1 MGSFILHLQLDMA
14 LFENNGNSWNEEL
27 GFYQIYFWF
36 WVLGILTDYW
46 STETFLYNYAKAYWI
61 TGPTKT
67 CYIIIYKMHCAK
79 IHSADLKILFL
90 QLLVTWKSTSP
101 VAKPTYPA
109 FLWLTNK
116 GEMRCCLHLV
126 FSGYFMLF
134 WYLGPSSS
142 YESYISVI
150 NDITV
155 VKIILYVDFSQQLQ
169 HLWSSN

>member
-90 QLLVTWKSTSP
+90 QLLVLQGRWLENPLPLQQNLLILILYDNVFSQ
-101 VAKPTYPA
+101 
-109 FLWLTNK
+109 LTNK
-116 GEMRCCLHLV
+116 GEMRCCVHLL
-126 FSGYFMLF
+126 FSGYIMLF
-134 WYLGPSSS
+134 WY
-142 YESYISVI
+142 
-150 NDITV
+150 
-155 VKIILYVDFSQQLQ
+155 
-169 HLWSSN
+169 